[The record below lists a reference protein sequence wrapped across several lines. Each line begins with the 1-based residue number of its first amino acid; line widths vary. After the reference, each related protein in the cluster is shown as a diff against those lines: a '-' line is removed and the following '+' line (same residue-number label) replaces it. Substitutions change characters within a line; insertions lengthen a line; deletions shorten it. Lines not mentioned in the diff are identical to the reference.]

1 MSYQWLTL
9 WSYGETFLAAAWL
22 TLQVTLLAF
31 VLAVALGL
39 LAALAKASAV
49 APLRWLSHCYVEFIR
64 NTPVL
69 LQIFIIFF
77 GLPSLGITMSAFTA
91 GVLALGI
98 NVGAYLSETFR
109 AGIQSVPKGQL
120 EAAWILG
127 ISRRQVFLSVVLP
140 QAARAVWPAI
150 INNLIQLLLGTSLL
164 SAIALPELTGTAT
177 VINARTLLY
186 IQTFSVVALV
196 YLLLSNLFSWLGNM
210 VGSRLFH
217 PQLVTPVKKS
227 ARCYERY
234 GNDLVAVA
242 AGGAVDHPAAF
253 GRGHHWQ
260 HAAWPARRRVAYQPC
275 PGRQPHCR
283 ALHRVISRHAGV
295 DHPDVYL
302 LWRGLFWL

>member
-9 WSYGETFLAAAWL
+9 WNYGETFLVAAWL

-31 VLAVALGL
+31 VLAVVLGL
-39 LAALAKASAV
+39 LAALAKSSTL
-49 APLRWLSHCYVEFIR
+49 APVRWVSHCYVEFIR

-127 ISRRQVFLSVVLP
+127 IPRRQVFLSVVLP

-186 IQTFSVVALV
+186 IQTFSVVTVV
-196 YLLLSNLFSWLGNM
+196 YLLLSNLFSWLGNLAGRRM
-210 VGSRLFH
+210 FH
-217 PQLVTPVKKS
+217 PPLVTQVKKS
-227 ARCYERY
+227 A
-234 GNDLVAVA
+234 
-242 AGGAVDHPAAF
+242 
-253 GRGHHWQ
+253 W
-260 HAAWPARRRVAYQPC
+260 WWARKWLTNPLKREN
-275 PGRQPHCR
+275 
-283 ALHRVISRHAGV
+283 AL
-295 DHPDVYL
+295 
-302 LWRGLFWL
+302 

>member
-9 WSYGETFLAAAWL
+9 WRYGDTFLSAAWL
-22 TLQVTLLAF
+22 TLQVTVVAF
-31 VLAVALGL
+31 ALAVALGL
-39 LAALAKASAV
+39 ISALAKSSSLSV
-49 APLRWLSHCYVEFIR
+49 VRLFSHCYVEFIR

-77 GLPSLGITMSAFTA
+77 GFPSLGITMNAFTA

-120 EAAWILG
+120 EAAWVLG
-127 ISRRQVFLSVVLP
+127 IPKSEVFMSVILP

-186 IQTFSVVALV
+186 IQTFSIVTVIYLLFSNIFSSLGNLAGRHMFHPALV
-196 YLLLSNLFSWLGNM
+196 TSKKKANGWWPKKGLAHSAKGGN
-210 VGSRLFH
+210 S
-217 PQLVTPVKKS
+217 Q
-227 ARCYERY
+227 
-234 GNDLVAVA
+234 
-242 AGGAVDHPAAF
+242 
-253 GRGHHWQ
+253 
-260 HAAWPARRRVAYQPC
+260 
-275 PGRQPHCR
+275 
-283 ALHRVISRHAGV
+283 
-295 DHPDVYL
+295 
-302 LWRGLFWL
+302 